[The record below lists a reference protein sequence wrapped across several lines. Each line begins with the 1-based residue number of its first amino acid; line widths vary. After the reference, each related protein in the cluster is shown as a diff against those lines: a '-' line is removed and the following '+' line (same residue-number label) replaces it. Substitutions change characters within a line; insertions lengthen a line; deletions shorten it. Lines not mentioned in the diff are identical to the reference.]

1 VAGFSAAW
9 LALRE
14 SADHAAR
21 SPELTRTVI
30 DFLPDRARILDLAAG
45 TGSNRRYLAAAGS
58 ERADFLLVDHDPL
71 LLAQVPRM
79 AGVETRCLDLSTL
92 DDRDIFDGRHLVTA
106 SALLDLVSEPWLRAA
121 ANRCAECGAA
131 VLFVLSYDGRIV
143 CSPPDPDDGAIVSLI
158 NEHQRTDKGFGPA
171 LGPGATERAVRCFGD
186 LGYRVQRAPS
196 DWRLAPESGELQRQL
211 IDGWARAAAEMAPQ
225 QIRTIDAWRDR
236 RLAHVAAGWSAIT
249 VGHEDFAGLPPGSNR
264 SDH

>member
-1 VAGFSAAW
+1 MAGFSAEW
-9 LALRE
+9 LGLRE

-21 SPELTRTVI
+21 SADLTRAVI
-30 DFLPDRARILDLAAG
+30 DLLPDRPRILDLAAG

-71 LLAQVPRM
+71 LLARVPEM

-92 DDRDIFDGRHLVTA
+92 DDREIFDGRQLVTA
-106 SALLDLVSEPWLRAA
+106 SALLDLVSEPWLRAV

-131 VLFVLSYDGRIV
+131 ALFALSYDGRIV
-143 CSPPDPDDGAIVSLI
+143 CSPQDPDDGAMVSLV

-171 LGPGATERAVRCFGD
+171 LGADATDRAMGCFGD

-196 DWRLAPESGELQRQL
+196 DWLLTPAAGELQRQL
-211 IDGWARAAAEMAPQ
+211 IDGWAQAAAEMAPQ
-225 QIRTIDAWRDR
+225 QIRTIDAWRER

-249 VGHEDFAGLPPGSNR
+249 VGHEDFAGWPAFFKSR
-264 SDH
+264 A